1 MARRDSMAD
10 VMQALGII
18 AETASNIHAADVA
31 GRMDTL
37 RLESEKAATAQQ
49 ILLKEYYDKKTEVDQ
64 TEKMFDQYDNLKPSD
79 VSQGGRDI
87 ISIVDKQ
94 NNIDMDAITQNLNA
108 LSSYQSDLESSLGQ
122 LKGQAQTL
130 KEMQMDFAG
139 ANRVLEPHEYEA
151 FQEHALQALDEGGL
165 GWDTT
170 AGADVEYF
178 KTDPEARFA
187 RALNVTEKMKGDED
201 KSAQGNYAVLH
212 GIFELGEGEDAGD
225 LVERLEVKDAK
236 GKVIHTPEEDVIV
249 AIQRL
254 VATQPNYDEFIAN
267 LNALPAEYGGDA
279 IRNELMTNPNLMTT
293 FGNLQSNV
301 QAINTLDNELA
312 GINELD
318 SQTKLGQFVSDIS
331 GVTNQ
336 QALFGTFDQAVQG
349 LEPEEHEQ
357 FFNAME
363 LQTGTDLEK
372 SYGEYKGFA
381 SGLNNNL
388 DNSLNQLA
396 MTSMTGQELFPGQLE
411 AQYRGMEYEMAY
423 TYPEL
428 SEGITK
434 EEHTR
439 HQMKSVI
446 GAQVGL
452 DIEVF
457 GNESKIVDAKLDKD
471 GRIMVKVDPD
481 ADALIG
487 AHPSRWNY
495 KGKPIYL
502 DELNIVSLGRAQE
515 AMPTAFEAG
524 PIGYYWDPMSEEY
537 RIKRN
542 Q

>member
-1 MARRDSMAD
+1 MATVVERSAIGDFLD
-10 VMQALGII
+10 ELPGLLMQYKQMQWHMEERAL
-18 AETASNIHAADVA
+18 ERED
-31 GRMDTL
+31 R
-37 RLESEKAATAQQ
+37 KAASTQQ
-49 ILLKEYYDKKTEVDQ
+49 ILLKEYYDKKAEVRT
-64 TEKMFDQYDNLKPSD
+64 TEKVFDQYDNLSPSD
-79 VSQGGRDI
+79 VSSSGGGAEL

-94 NNIDMDAITQNLNA
+94 NNIDMDAVTQNLDA
-108 LSSYQSDLESSLGQ
+108 LGSYQSELESSLGE
-122 LKGQAQTL
+122 LRGQAQTL

-139 ANRVLEPHEYEA
+139 ANRVLEPHEYQA

-165 GWDTT
+165 GWSTT
-170 AGADVEYF
+170 AGADVEYY

-187 RALNVTEKMKGDED
+187 RALNVTEKMKSDED
-201 KSAQGNYAVLH
+201 TGAKSNYAILQSMYTI
-212 GIFELGEGEDAGD
+212 GADEDAGD
-225 LVERLEVKDAK
+225 LVDRLTYKDAA
-236 GKVIHTPEEDVIV
+236 GKEIEPSEDVIAAV
-249 AIQRL
+249 QRL
-254 VATQPNYDEFIAN
+254 ALQPNYDEFIAN
-267 LNALPAEYGGDA
+267 LNALPAEYGGDV
-279 IRNELMTNPNLMTT
+279 IRNELMTNPNTST
-293 FGNLQSNV
+293 IFGNLQSNV

-331 GVTNQ
+331 GVTTQ
-336 QALFGTFDQAVQG
+336 QALFGMFDQAVQG
-349 LEPEEHEQ
+349 LEPEDHEQ

-411 AQYRGMEYEMAY
+411 TQYRGMEYEMAY

-457 GNESKIVDAKLDKD
+457 GNESKIVDTKLDKD

>member
-18 AETASNIHAADVA
+18 AETATTIHATDVA
-31 GRMDTL
+31 ARMDTL
-37 RLESEKAATAQQ
+37 RVDAQKAAAAQG
-49 ILLKEYYDKKTEVDQ
+49 ILLKEYYDKKAEVRQ
-64 TEKMFDQYDNLKPSD
+64 TEAMFDKYSNLSPSD
-79 VSQGGRDI
+79 VSPGGADI
-87 ISIVDKQ
+87 VNFIDEQ
-94 NNIDMDAITQNLNA
+94 NNIDMDAITQNLDA
-108 LSSYQSDLESSLGQ
+108 LGSYQSGLESSLGE
-122 LKGQAQTL
+122 LRGQSQIL
-130 KEMQMDFAG
+130 QEMQMDFAG

-151 FQEHALQALDEGGL
+151 FQEHALKALEEGGL

-187 RALNVTEKMKGDED
+187 RALNVTEKMKSDED
-201 KSAQGNYAVLH
+201 TGAKNNYAILQS
-212 GIFELGEGEDAGD
+212 IYTIGEDEKVDD
-225 LVERLEVKDAK
+225 LVDRLTYKDAA
-236 GKVIHTPEEDVIV
+236 GKEVEPSEDVIA

-254 VATQPNYDEFIAN
+254 ALQPNYGEFVAN
-267 LNALPAEYGGDA
+267 LNALTADFGGDV
-279 IRNELMTNPNLMTT
+279 IRNELMINPNTST
-293 FGNLQSNV
+293 IFGNLQGNV
-301 QAINTLDNELA
+301 RAINALDNELA

-336 QALFGTFDQAVQG
+336 QALFGMFDQAVQG
-349 LEPEEHEQ
+349 LDPEEHEQ

-363 LQTGTDLEK
+363 LQTGVDLEK

-381 SGLNNNL
+381 SGINNNL

-396 MTSMTGQELFPGQLE
+396 MTSMTGQELFPGLLE
-411 AQYRGMEYEMAY
+411 TQYRGMEYEMAY

-434 EEHTR
+434 EEHIR
-439 HQMKSVI
+439 HQMESLI

-457 GNESKIVDAKLDKD
+457 GNESRIVDAKLDKD

-487 AHPSRWNY
+487 AHSPRWKY

-524 PIGYYWDPMSEEY
+524 PIGYYWDPMTEEY

>member
-1 MARRDSMAD
+1 MAEIIIEKGPLAAFVEELPTLM
-10 VMQALGII
+10 MQYKQIQIAQEEKALDR
-18 AETASNIHAADVA
+18 EE
-31 GRMDTL
+31 R
-37 RLESEKAATAQQ
+37 KAATAQQ

-64 TEKMFDQYDNLKPSD
+64 TEKMFVQYDNLKPSD
-79 VSQGGRDI
+79 ISQGGADI
-87 ISIVDKQ
+87 ISIIDEQ
-94 NNIDMDAITQNLNA
+94 NNLDMSAITQNLNA
-108 LSSYQSDLESSLGQ
+108 LSSYQSELESSLGE
-122 LKGQAQTL
+122 LRGQAQTL

-139 ANRVLEPHEYEA
+139 ANRVLEPHEYQA
-151 FQEHALQALDEGGL
+151 FQQHALQALDEGGL
-165 GWDTT
+165 GWSTT
-170 AGADVEYF
+170 AGADVEYY

-187 RALNVTEKMKGDED
+187 RALNVTDKMKSDED
-201 KSAQGNYAVLH
+201 IGAKSNYAILQSMYT
-212 GIFELGEGEDAGD
+212 IGEDEDAGD
-225 LVERLEVKDAK
+225 LVDRLTYQDAA
-236 GKVIHTPEEDVIV
+236 GNEIEPSEDVIAAV
-249 AIQRL
+249 QRL
-254 VATQPNYDEFIAN
+254 ALQPNYDEFVAN

-279 IRNELMTNPNLMTT
+279 IRSELMTNPNTST
-293 FGNLQSNV
+293 IFGNLQGNV
-301 QAINTLDNELA
+301 RAINVLENELA
-312 GINELD
+312 GINELG

-336 QALFGTFDQAVQG
+336 QALFGMFDQAVQG

-357 FFNAME
+357 FFNAIE
-363 LQTGTDLEK
+363 LQSGTDLDK
-372 SYGEYKGFA
+372 SYMEFKGFA
-381 SGLNNNL
+381 GGGNNNI
-388 DNSLNQLA
+388 DNALNQLA
-396 MTSMTGQELFPGQLE
+396 MTSMTGEELFPGQLE
-411 AQYRGMEYEMAY
+411 LQYRGMEYETAY

-452 DIEVF
+452 DAEIF

-481 ADALIG
+481 ADSIIG
-487 AHPSRWNY
+487 VHPPRWNY

-502 DELNIVSLGRAQE
+502 DELNIVSLGRTQE